1 MKYHLTDKC
10 KEAIDALLNESGVN
24 NTSTELLEH
33 AAQCPACQNAL
44 NVVGQMREHESAFKK
59 EPDSH
64 LKLKIMKKLE
74 SELLQNPSEVSKVVQ
89 NPARPG
95 KFSLTRLWQAFALAA
110 VAAAVVLYAMS
121 AGVSYAPIRHSV
133 PVPGSSD
140 FLLSSNNT
148 YKITVNENPELEIS
162 VDNPVTLFD
171 NEIASIEFPD
181 GSKAQ
186 LSGPARITI
195 LNRGFHL
202 VQGDLFIKVKKLPAE
217 FRGSTPHADI
227 TVLGTS
233 FRCIA
238 NRQKTVVFVDT
249 GKVRVTSSTG
259 TEKILSAGE
268 STEALK
274 DKTESET
281 DSIAPIDTE

>member
-1 MKYHLTDKC
+1 M
-10 KEAIDALLNESGVN
+10 
-24 NTSTELLEH
+24 
-33 AAQCPACQNAL
+33 
-44 NVVGQMREHESAFKK
+44 
-59 EPDSH
+59 
-64 LKLKIMKKLE
+64 
-74 SELLQNPSEVSKVVQ
+74 
-89 NPARPG
+89 
-95 KFSLTRLWQAFALAA
+95 
-110 VAAAVVLYAMS
+110 
-121 AGVSYAPIRHSV
+121 
-133 PVPGSSD
+133 
-140 FLLSSNNT
+140 
-148 YKITVNENPELEIS
+148 
-162 VDNPVTLFD
+162 
-171 NEIASIEFPD
+171 
-181 GSKAQ
+181 
-186 LSGPARITI
+186 
-195 LNRGFHL
+195 
-202 VQGDLFIKVKKLPAE
+202 PAE